1 MEADA
6 KQFLMKFALFSLA
19 VTVTAIVLF
28 VSVLKPWYVRTFPL
42 QLILISAFTFLTHM
56 RLIKAVEKN
65 IQVFTNTYIL
75 SITIKLLIYF
85 MFLLVCLLI
94 DSSNALAFVVSF
106 FILYICYTIFEVI
119 QLLNVKKR
127 S

>member
-6 KQFLMKFALFSLA
+6 KQFLIKFAFFSLA
-19 VTVTAIVLF
+19 VIGTAAILF
-28 VSVLKPWYVRTFPL
+28 ISVLKPYYVRTFPL
-42 QLILISAFTFLTHM
+42 QLIVISIFTIFTHL

-75 SITIKLLIYF
+75 SITIKLLLYF

-106 FILYICYTIFEVI
+106 FILYICYTVFEVI

>member
-6 KQFLMKFALFSLA
+6 KQFLMKFTLFSLA
-19 VTVTAIVLF
+19 VTILAIILF
-28 VSVLKPWYVRTFPL
+28 ISVLKPYYVRTFPL
-42 QLILISAFTFLTHM
+42 QLILISAFTFFTHM

-75 SITIKLLIYF
+75 SITIKLMIYF

-94 DSSNALAFVVSF
+94 DSTNALAFVVSF
-106 FILYICYTIFEVI
+106 FILYLCYTVFEVV

>member
-6 KQFLMKFALFSLA
+6 KQFLMKFTIFSLA
-19 VTVTAIVLF
+19 VIGTAIILF
-28 VSVLKPWYVRTFPL
+28 ISVLKPYYVQTFPL
-42 QLILISAFTFLTHM
+42 QLIVISTFTIFTHL

-75 SITIKLLIYF
+75 SITIKLMLYF

-94 DSSNALAFVVSF
+94 DSSNALSFVVSF
-106 FILYICYTIFEVI
+106 FILYICYTVFEVI

-127 S
+127 P